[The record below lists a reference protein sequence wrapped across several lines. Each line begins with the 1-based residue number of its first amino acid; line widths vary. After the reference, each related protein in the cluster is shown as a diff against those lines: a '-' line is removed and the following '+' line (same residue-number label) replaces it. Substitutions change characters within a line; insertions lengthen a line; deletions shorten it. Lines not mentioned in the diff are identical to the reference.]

1 MPTSAAGNKK
11 HRGFTLLELLVVITI
26 IAVATAG
33 VAFAVRDTTGTQL
46 EREAQRLTALLESAR
61 AQSRASGIPVR
72 WYTTESGFRFDG
84 VPPKALPD
92 QWLAAD
98 TRVLG
103 TAMLVLGPEPI
114 IGRQSV
120 VLGSASDPA
129 RTLSLSTDGLRP
141 FRIESSETP

>member
-1 MPTSAAGNKK
+1 MPTSAVGSSSKT
-11 HRGFTLLELLVVITI
+11 RGFTLLELLVVITI

-46 EREAQRLTALLESAR
+46 EREAQRLTALLEAAR

-72 WYTTESGFRFDG
+72 WHTTDGGFRFDG

-92 QWLAAD
+92 HWLAAD

-103 TAMLVLGPEPI
+103 TAMLVLGRSEEHTSEL
-114 IGRQSV
+114 QSH
-120 VLGSASDPA
+120 
-129 RTLSLSTDGLRP
+129 
-141 FRIESSETP
+141 

>member
-1 MPTSAAGNKK
+1 MPTSAVGSSSKT
-11 HRGFTLLELLVVITI
+11 RGFTLLELLVVITI

-46 EREAQRLTALLESAR
+46 EREAQRLTALLEAAR

-72 WYTTESGFRFDG
+72 WHTTDGGFRFDG
-84 VPPKALPD
+84 VQPKALPD
-92 QWLAAD
+92 HWLAAD

-103 TAMLVLGPEPI
+103 TAILVLGPEPI

-129 RTLSLSTDGLRP
+129 RTLRLATDGLRP
-141 FRIESSETP
+141 FRVESEP